1 VQISQNPY
9 KKPPRV
15 AVVVKRMGLEV
26 IQAVRRRLRVRHPRM
41 VNLSS
46 PGTGSMDCKSVVT
59 WWRDWV
65 REWDCWRR
73 SVILAGE
80 GCFIDDK

>member
-1 VQISQNPY
+1 MSQNPQR
-9 KKPPRV
+9 KPPRV
-15 AVVVKRMGLEV
+15 AVVVKRMGWEV
-26 IQAVRRRLRVRHPRM
+26 IQAMRRRLRLRDPRR

-65 REWDCWRR
+65 REGDWGRR
-73 SVILAGE
+73 SIMMAGE
-80 GCFIDDK
+80 SFLLMIN